1 MFNMQPLEVGVDR
14 PQPGV
19 NGDGFDAPFPQ
30 FCYPFVDG
38 GLGVQSARE
47 GLERIPISQEGLRA
61 VIP

>member
-1 MFNMQPLEVGVDR
+1 MQPLEVGVDR

-38 GLGVQSARE
+38 VQRARE
-47 GLERIPISQEGLRA
+47 GLERIPIPQEGLRA